1 MCEIFYFLLPG
12 YWHILCYGKAAE
24 VMQDER
30 MDAMA
35 NAVKYSGIC
44 ETCDHYQAC
53 VLKRIPQLEVI
64 QCEEFCTHTVV
75 NNVSAV
81 PADAALE
88 DPTEICRGE
97 K

>member
-1 MCEIFYFLLPG
+1 
-12 YWHILCYGKAAE
+12 
-24 VMQDER
+24 
-30 MDAMA
+30 MA

-64 QCEEFCTHTVV
+64 QCEEFCTHPVV

-81 PADAALE
+81 PADAALV
-88 DPTEICRGE
+88 DPTEIGRGE

>member
-1 MCEIFYFLLPG
+1 
-12 YWHILCYGKAAE
+12 
-24 VMQDER
+24 
-30 MDAMA
+30 MA

-81 PADAALE
+81 SADATLE
-88 DPTEICRGE
+88 DSTEICRGE

>member
-1 MCEIFYFLLPG
+1 
-12 YWHILCYGKAAE
+12 
-24 VMQDER
+24 MQDER

-35 NAVKYSGIC
+35 NEVKYSGIC

-64 QCEEFCTHTVV
+64 QCEEFCTHPVV
-75 NNVSAV
+75 NNISAV
-81 PADAALE
+81 PADAALT
-88 DPTEICRGE
+88 DPTEIGRGE